1 MALDY
6 ETRTIEELI
15 AELPPPLQLQV
26 RDFVEFLLIKERQQ
40 QRVKQGKLRQDWA
53 NAIDYRTHTSVELQ
67 HLAQSWR
74 EQ

>member
-1 MALDY
+1 MMSEH
-6 ETRTIEELI
+6 ETLRIEELI

-26 RDFVEFLLIKERQQ
+26 RDFVEFLLNKQRRQLIEK
-40 QRVKQGKLRQDWA
+40 RGRLRQDWA
-53 NAIDYRTHTSVELQ
+53 NAINYQAHTSVELQ